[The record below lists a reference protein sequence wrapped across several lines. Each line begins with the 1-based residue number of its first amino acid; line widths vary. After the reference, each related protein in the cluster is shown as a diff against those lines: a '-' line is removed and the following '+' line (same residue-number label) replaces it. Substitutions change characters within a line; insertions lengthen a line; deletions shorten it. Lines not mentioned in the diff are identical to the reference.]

1 MQFYSIHASSDLKTI
16 GKHYPQLD
24 RMFSGYNALQPWA
37 AFGLLPNGTGSPY
50 TNADDFK
57 LKYHAKVTDW
67 ISGAAIGFSQML
79 ISNRF
84 FNLLCNFNCP
94 AWVVVDATVNHKDK
108 RLPYKYIHLSDRY
121 PSFIDLR
128 KSKFKIVDSAE
139 EPNSVEQIIK
149 SPQEIQE
156 IRQRLH
162 TENLKFSAQ
171 STLHKC
177 SYIRFAEVYLDEQS
191 INKDFFSVPLIT
203 KFLISERLK
212 EAIEAEGI
220 NGVQFKPFVEGAP
233 SYL

>member
-1 MQFYSIHASSDLKTI
+1 MQFYSIHASSDLKII

-24 RMFSGYNALQPWA
+24 RMFAGYNALQPWA

-67 ISGAAIGFSQML
+67 ISGAAIGFPEML
-79 ISNRF
+79 ISKRF
-84 FNLLCNFNCP
+84 FELLCNFNCP
-94 AWVVVDATVNHKDK
+94 EWVIVDATVNHKDK
-108 RLPYKYIHLSDRY
+108 ILPYKYIRLSHRY
-121 PSFIDLR
+121 ATFINLR

-149 SPQEIQE
+149 SPHEIEE

-162 TENLKFSAQ
+162 AENMKFSAQ
-171 STLHKC
+171 NTMNKC
-177 SYIRFAEVYLDEQS
+177 SYLRFAEVYLDEQS

-233 SYL
+233 

>member
-1 MQFYSIHASSDLKTI
+1 MQYYFMNASADSKII
-16 GKHYPQLD
+16 GRHYPQLE
-24 RMFSGYNALQPWA
+24 RMFAGYNALQPWA

-57 LKYHAKVTDW
+57 LKYHAKATDW

-79 ISNRF
+79 ISDRF

-108 RLPYKYIHLSDRY
+108 RLPYKYILLTDTY

-171 STLHKC
+171 NTLDKC
-177 SYIRFAEVYLDEQS
+177 SYLRYSAVFLDKQS
-191 INKDFFSVPLIT
+191 IDKDFFLIPLSA
-203 KFLISERLK
+203 KFIISERLK
-212 EAIEAEGI
+212 IAMEAEGI
-220 NGVQFKPFVEGAP
+220 SGVQFTPFVEGAP
-233 SYL
+233 